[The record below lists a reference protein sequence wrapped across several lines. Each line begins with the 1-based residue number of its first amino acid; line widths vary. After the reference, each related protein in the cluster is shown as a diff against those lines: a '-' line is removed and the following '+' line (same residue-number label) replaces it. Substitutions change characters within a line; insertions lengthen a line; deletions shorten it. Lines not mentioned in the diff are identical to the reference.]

1 MKVEVRYYS
10 RSGNTKVLADAI
22 AKGANVKAV
31 SIDDDNALIDK
42 KTDILFIGGAL
53 YAYGL
58 DNKIKKYISE
68 LNANNIKKAIVFST
82 SWISKH
88 SVDLLKKELTK
99 KNIDVSDEY
108 IYYKNKPNINEL
120 KEAEKNV
127 EKLLKKEV

>member
-1 MKVEVRYYS
+1 M
-10 RSGNTKVLADAI
+10 
-22 AKGANVKAV
+22 
-31 SIDDDNALIDK
+31 
-42 KTDILFIGGAL
+42 
-53 YAYGL
+53 
-58 DNKIKKYISE
+58 
-68 LNANNIKKAIVFST
+68 NANNIKKAIVFST

-108 IYYKNKPNINEL
+108 IYYKNKPKINEL